1 MGTFKNPQS
10 PLPVLKRGY
19 CPYEAL
25 SGVDKGEADMSSVPP
40 PPGPP
45 DGYQPPMG
53 QQPPPPGYQ
62 PAPPGYQPAPPMQQG
77 MPGQPAMPASA
88 YASWGQR
95 VGAWA
100 INYAISLA
108 LLIVAFIVVAI
119 VGVVS
124 STLAGL
130 VAFVL
135 YLGIVAVGFYFAY
148 LDGEG
153 QSPGKAVM
161 GIQVVSEQTGRNIGG
176 GMGIG
181 RQFVHILDGFCF
193 IGYLFPLWDAKRQT
207 FADKILNTVVV
218 PGPKEDIATAI
229 KRLIPKKVG

>member
-1 MGTFKNPQS
+1 MT
-10 PLPVLKRGY
+10 VRGY
-19 CPYEAL
+19 CPCEAL
-25 SGVDKGEADMSSVPP
+25 LGVDKGEADMSSVPP

-45 DGYQPPMG
+45 QDPNQGYQPPMG

-62 PAPPGYQPAPPMQQG
+62 PAPPGYQPPPPMQQG

-100 INYAISLA
+100 INYLISLA
-108 LLIVAFIVVAI
+108 LIVVALILVAI
-119 VGVVS
+119 VGIVS
-124 STLAGL
+124 STLAALVGL
-130 VAFVL
+130 VL
-135 YLGIVAVGFYFAY
+135 YVAVFAVALYIAY

-161 GIQVVSEQTGRNIGG
+161 GIRVISEQTGRNIGG

-181 RQFVHILDGFCF
+181 RLFVHILDGFCF

-218 PGPKEDIATAI
+218 PGPKEDFATAI
-229 KRLIPKKVG
+229 KRLIPKNG